1 MNQIISYEGIS
12 CNQNIVGGTIFMQEM
27 ITKSVD
33 VLGDAIM
40 ATKDADGIIWAGVS
54 YFCKALGMNKGQK
67 DRQTTN
73 VQKDET
79 LKRGCRKFA
88 AGVFDPGSEAV
99 GMRIDFIPMWLAKIN
114 ITKTMLT
121 EHPDLADKLLDY
133 QLKAK
138 DILAEAFLPKQ
149 EPPTSVAGQIQLLA
163 QGNVEL
169 NKRVDDIQADLQ
181 SLKMDLPILPIE
193 ADRITNAV
201 KAKGVSVMGGKES
214 NAYRN
219 RNLRQRLY
227 NNLYANLK
235 YNFGIKTYK
244 SIKRS
249 QCDKAIEIIQ
259 KYEQPFFLMEMIN
272 NENAQQRFYDSKQK

>member
-1 MNQIISYEGIS
+1 MNDM
-12 CNQNIVGGTIFMQEM
+12 IV
-27 ITKSVD
+27 KSVD
-33 VLGDAIM
+33 LMGDTVVAAMDGDGNIWTGINFFCRGLGMSKRQRDFQVE
-40 ATKDADGIIWAGVS
+40 KVKADKALSKGCTLLRAGVLDPANEA
-54 YFCKALGMNKGQK
+54 YAL
-67 DRQTTN
+67 R
-73 VQKDET
+73 
-79 LKRGCRKFA
+79 L
-88 AGVFDPGSEAV
+88 
-99 GMRIDFIPMWLAKIN
+99 DFIPIWLSKIT
-114 ITKTMLT
+114 ITKKM
-121 EHPDLADKLLDY
+121 EEQNPDLADKLLDY

-219 RNLRQRLY
+219 RSIVNKVYRDIYRQIYR
-227 NNLYANLK
+227 
-235 YNFGIKTYK
+235 NFEVSTYK
-244 SIKRS
+244 ALKRN
-249 QCDKAIEIIQ
+249 QCDMVIEIVR
-259 KYEQPFFLMEMIN
+259 KYELPVVLKDQIEQC
-272 NENAQQRFYDSKQK
+272 NAQQKLNLKGGE

>member
-1 MNQIISYEGIS
+1 MDEMIMKNVDVMGDFITAAKDHDGNVWVGVRWVCDALNMTEGQMKRQIKNIKKDIAFGEGGSNQIPLPTRQGI
-12 CNQNIVGGTIFMQEM
+12 QE
-27 ITKSVD
+27 V
-33 VLGDAIM
+33 
-40 ATKDADGIIWAGVS
+40 
-54 YFCKALGMNKGQK
+54 FCIRN
-67 DRQTTN
+67 
-73 VQKDET
+73 
-79 LKRGCRKFA
+79 
-88 AGVFDPGSEAV
+88 
-99 GMRIDFIPMWLAKIN
+99 DFIPLWLAKIN
-114 ITKTMLT
+114 ITQKTRD
-121 EHPDLADKLLDY
+121 ERPEFVKKLLDY

-219 RNLRQRLY
+219 RSIVNKVYRDIYRQIYR
-227 NNLYANLK
+227 
-235 YNFGIKTYK
+235 NFEVSTYK
-244 SIKRS
+244 ALKRN
-249 QCDKAIEIIQ
+249 QCDMVIEIVR
-259 KYEQPFFLMEMIN
+259 KYELPVVLKDQIEQA
-272 NENAQQRFYDSKQK
+272 NAQQKLNLKGGE